1 MSAKSRKTD
10 PFKAIRPKQ
19 EEVAVGSHSLTLKT
33 ATLDQESRFLE
44 LIEALEL
51 HKLIGPVAS
60 LIEQAQESD
69 GTGLFI
75 QRIAS
80 AGPELWQAARVV
92 LGKQFAP
99 AVQSGCLALL
109 DSEHNMDSL
118 VESGLLEKASADT
131 GPDGEFL
138 GCPALRRFIKSE
150 ITLVQGVMVIQK
162 AWKLNGYGS
171 LMGNLLAPLTAQD

>member
-1 MSAKSRKTD
+1 MTTKSRKAD
-10 PFKAIRPKQ
+10 PFKAIRPMQ
-19 EEVAVGSHSLTLKT
+19 EEVAIGAHSLTLKT

-44 LIEALEL
+44 LIETLEL

-109 DSEHNMDSL
+109 DSEHNMDRL
-118 VESGLLEKASADT
+118 VKNGLLENVSPDT

-138 GCPALRRFIKSE
+138 GCPSLRRFIKSE
-150 ITLVQGVMVIQK
+150 LTLVQGVRIIQT
-162 AWKLNGYGS
+162 AWTLNGYGS